1 MDAACAEAAADGVSA
16 ALGGSGGVPFQA
28 SEAFQA
34 SYGNVACGAGAAG
47 ATSTVAD
54 CGGMSAAGAGA
65 AAGAARA
72 CLVPPMV
79 GTAVVERAWSGDAM
93 VATSS
98 LDL

>member
-1 MDAACAEAAADGVSA
+1 MAVACAEVAVGGMSA
-16 ALGGSGGVPFQA
+16 ASGGGGRVQPQA

-34 SYGNVACGAGAAG
+34 SYAEVACDAGSVG
-47 ATSTVAD
+47 ATSVVAE
-54 CGGMSAAGAGA
+54 CGGMFAASAGA